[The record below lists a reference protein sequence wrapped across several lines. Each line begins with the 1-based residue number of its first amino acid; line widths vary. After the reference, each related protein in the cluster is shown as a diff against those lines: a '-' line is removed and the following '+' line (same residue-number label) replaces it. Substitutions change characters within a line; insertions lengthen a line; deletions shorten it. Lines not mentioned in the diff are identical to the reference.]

1 MMLLV
6 INKCRGFNLKKV
18 FVFDYLKL
26 YLYYFEKNKNKY
38 YFLLFYV
45 CLIKD

>member
-26 YLYYFEKNKNKY
+26 CLYYFEKKYKY

>member
-18 FVFDYLKL
+18 IVFDYLKL
-26 YLYYFEKNKNKY
+26 YLYYFEKKNKY
-38 YFLLFYV
+38 YFFIVLCLF
-45 CLIKD
+45 D